1 MTNSRL
7 FGRVAIRRRWAGFLA
22 RTAALPASLERLNRR
37 DILTGD
43 EVLEVGKTGR
53 LVDKNFEL

>member
-1 MTNSRL
+1 M
-7 FGRVAIRRRWAGFLA
+7 A

-43 EVLEVGKTGR
+43 EDEVLEVGKTGR